1 MRKLTVSFKSYVC
14 EEAGLLHSL
23 KYLIAAIRAKT
34 PIKEPTMMPITAS
47 ELSFLG
53 SGVGVGVGVGSGIM
67 LIGSIVGG
75 GVALVANCTE

>member
-1 MRKLTVSFKSYVC
+1 
-14 EEAGLLHSL
+14 
-23 KYLIAAIRAKT
+23 
-34 PIKEPTMMPITAS
+34 MMPITAS